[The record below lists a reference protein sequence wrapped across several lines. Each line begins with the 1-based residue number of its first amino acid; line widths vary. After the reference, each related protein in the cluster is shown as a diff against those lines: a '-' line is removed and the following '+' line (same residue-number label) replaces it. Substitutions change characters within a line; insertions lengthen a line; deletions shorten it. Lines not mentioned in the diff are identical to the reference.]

1 MCPYVM
7 FSQQGFHVD
16 VVSMKGGKI
25 PIDAGSLADAY
36 VTSYVKT
43 FMADGAQLLLSEHQ
57 DRETHAM
64 RPRD

>member
-25 PIDAGSLADAY
+25 PIDQGSMAEAS
-36 VTSYVKT
+36 VTPYVKS
-43 FMADGAQLLLSEHQ
+43 FMADGAHVSPEEHR
-57 DRETHAM
+57 DYSTYTRTHK
-64 RPRD
+64 